1 MAAKVPV
8 DLFHWILAILPI
20 VALLV
25 FLVPL
30 KWRAPEA
37 GPMAMFTAAIVA
49 LLAFRTPW
57 DTLAVAGAKGVW
69 DAIFILYVIWPA
81 LLLYQITKQAGAYDA
96 LRQGIAKFS
105 RNDLF
110 IILALAWVF
119 ASFLQGIA
127 GFGAPVAVVVP
138 LLIAVG
144 VKPIQAVAM
153 GVVAHAWARFFGTL
167 GVGWLATLRVAS
179 LEDVA
184 RAAYESALLILI
196 PTYLGG
202 LLVVWLYGKGPAVRH
217 AWPLVLILG
226 TILGVGQLLAALISP
241 ELSTFLAAAVALL
254 ALYPLSRWKR
264 YGEPIPAQEIPE
276 RPGMVSVKAGGQKE
290 AAPVM
295 SLAMSFL
302 PYVVLTA
309 VTLSVLLIPALNA
322 TLTRFRFG
330 LPFPAVETGFGVQ
343 NAAVASY
350 APITVFTHPGMML
363 LITSVIV
370 WLVYNAGGYYR
381 AWAERHEPESIWS
394 ALLIDAVPASVPVIA
409 FLVTSRVL
417 DHSGQ
422 VLTLAY
428 GLAAAS
434 PPLVFAGI
442 SSVIGALG
450 AFMTSS
456 STASN
461 VLFGAVQSSVAQLHG
476 MPRETIIAAQ
486 AAGSAYGNAIAPANI
501 VLGTSIAG
509 IKGQEGAVLRTTMP
523 WTVLVAVLTGL
534 ATIALVVFAR

>member
-1 MAAKVPV
+1 MPTTQVPV
-8 DLFHWILAILPI
+8 DLLHWILAVLPI

-138 LLIAVG
+138 LLIAMG

-167 GVGWLATLRVAS
+167 GVGWLATLRVAN
-179 LEDVA
+179 LEDVV

-226 TILGVGQLLAALISP
+226 TILGVGQLLVALISP
-241 ELSTFLAAAVALL
+241 ELSTFLAAAVAML
-254 ALYPLSRWKR
+254 ALYPLSRWKK
-264 YGEPIPAQEIPE
+264 YGEPIPREEIPE
-276 RPGMVSVKAGGQKE
+276 RPGMVERPVSEQKE

-295 SLAMSFL
+295 SLSMSFL

-309 VTLSVLLIPALNA
+309 VTLGVLLIPALNA
-322 TLTRFRFG
+322 IMRQLQVG
-330 LPFPAVETGFGVQ
+330 LPFPAVETGFGIQ
-343 NAAVASY
+343 NAAVARY

-363 LITSVIV
+363 LITSIIV
-370 WLVYNAGGYYR
+370 SIVYSAGGYYR
-381 AWAERHEPESIWS
+381 AWAERHKPESIWS

-409 FLVTSRVL
+409 FLVTSRIL

-428 GLAAAS
+428 GMAAVS
-434 PPLVFAGI
+434 PPLVYAGI
-442 SSVIGALG
+442 ASIIGALG

-461 VLFGAVQSSVAQLHG
+461 VLFGGVQSSVAQLHG
-476 MPRETIIAAQ
+476 MAGETIIAAQ
-486 AAGSAYGNAIAPANI
+486 AGGSAYGNAIAPANI
-501 VLGTSIAG
+501 VLGTSVAG
-509 IKGQEGAVLRTTMP
+509 VKGQEGAVLRTTMP
-523 WTVLVAVLTGL
+523 WTILVAVLTGL
-534 ATIALVVFAR
+534 ATIALVIAR

>member
-1 MAAKVPV
+1 MPATQVPV
-8 DLFHWILAILPI
+8 DLLHWILAVLPI

-138 LLIAVG
+138 LLIAMG

-167 GVGWLATLRVAS
+167 GVGWLATLRVAN
-179 LEDVA
+179 LEDVV

-226 TILGVGQLLAALISP
+226 TILGVGQLLVALISP
-241 ELSTFLAAAVALL
+241 ELSTFLAAAVAML

-264 YGEPIPAQEIPE
+264 YGEPIPREEIPE
-276 RPGMVSVKAGGQKE
+276 RPGMVERPVSEQKE

-295 SLAMSFL
+295 SLSMSFL

-309 VTLSVLLIPALNA
+309 VTLGVLLIPALNA
-322 TLTRFRFG
+322 IMRQLQVG
-330 LPFPAVETGFGVQ
+330 LPFPAVETGFGIQ
-343 NAAVASY
+343 NAAVARY

-363 LITSVIV
+363 LITSIIV
-370 WLVYNAGGYYR
+370 WIVYSAGGYYG
-381 AWAERHEPESIWS
+381 AWAERHKPESIWS

-409 FLVTSRVL
+409 FLVTSRIL

-428 GLAAAS
+428 GMAAVS
-434 PPLVFAGI
+434 PPLVYAGI
-442 SSVIGALG
+442 ASVIGALG

-461 VLFGAVQSSVAQLHG
+461 VLFGGVQSSVAQLHG
-476 MPRETIIAAQ
+476 MSGETIIAAQ
-486 AAGSAYGNAIAPANI
+486 AGGSAYGNAIAPANI
-501 VLGTSIAG
+501 VLGTSVAG
-509 IKGQEGAVLRTTMP
+509 VKGQEGAVLRTTMP
-523 WTVLVAVLTGL
+523 WTILVAVLTGL
-534 ATIALVVFAR
+534 ATIALVIAR